1 MHILRT
7 RILAMQH
14 RVGKIIA
21 RGCLVPILC
30 FILATGMVTTLCG
43 CSEQDVRS
51 AAAIQATIAPTA
63 SPAPTPTPKPTAT
76 PTMTPTQKPA
86 AAPTAKSAS
95 QSGAYQSQQP
105 DTTSQTVY
113 ITKTEEKDHRGSCR
127 YLRKSK
133 ISISLSKA
141 KARGYTPCSV
151 CNP

>member
-1 MHILRT
+1 MNILRT

-14 RVGKIIA
+14 RVGTIIA

-63 SPAPTPTPKPTAT
+63 SPAPKPTAT
-76 PTMTPTQKPA
+76 PTITPTQKPA

-113 ITKTEEKDHRGSCR
+113 ITKTGEKYHRGSCR

-141 KARGYTPCSV
+141 KTRGYTPCSV